1 MDLILSAA
9 FVRFDAWFL
18 IVNLFLLVAASVSYV
33 VERLFWLFR
42 VVSPVSQAVRAAS
55 TASSENAAQVP
66 DVAAPK
72 AAESSAIAEAPAPV
86 PNKKSK
92 KSASETQDA
101 PTQTPADSASAEGSQ
116 TVVESGP
123 EPASE
128 PVPTS
133 GAETVEKDDA
143 GIPASSGPTPSD
155 RAQAGEIARL
165 VKTKIA
171 RGEFTEAK
179 AKIIEGLTYDKFD
192 KELNCLLASLYER
205 DRDFKKAELVYKDL
219 IIVHDGDSEIYMK
232 LGFALS
238 MQGKYEIAYEIYR
251 KLHAVTG
258 GNDESVDMLANL
270 AYQLERFPDALAY
283 SKEYVKRH
291 PRNIEMLNIVASC
304 QINLG
309 ERRDALET
317 LEKLRII
324 DPYNARVREFSQ
336 KLAIELELEG
346 NFGNNSDSKSA

>member
-1 MDLILSAA
+1 M
-9 FVRFDAWFL
+9 
-18 IVNLFLLVAASVSYV
+18 
-33 VERLFWLFR
+33 
-42 VVSPVSQAVRAAS
+42 
-55 TASSENAAQVP
+55 
-66 DVAAPK
+66 
-72 AAESSAIAEAPAPV
+72 
-86 PNKKSK
+86 
-92 KSASETQDA
+92 
-101 PTQTPADSASAEGSQ
+101 
-116 TVVESGP
+116 
-123 EPASE
+123 
-128 PVPTS
+128 
-133 GAETVEKDDA
+133 
-143 GIPASSGPTPSD
+143 
-155 RAQAGEIARL
+155 
-165 VKTKIA
+165 
-171 RGEFTEAK
+171 
-179 AKIIEGLTYDKFD
+179 
-192 KELNCLLASLYER
+192 
-205 DRDFKKAELVYKDL
+205 YKDL